1 MTNQSGKIWEYPI
14 KHNLTAF
21 TLFPAT
27 ILRQSLFH
35 FENGLESLDISSPAA
50 PAFQVPI
57 LSISLMRNLV
67 QRLSAASGEGPDC
80 WYHILHRQVL
90 VQSLLSRLH
99 HSLRGQMHMDLVT
112 AVLGL
117 LIALAKTEL
126 GCSALLSSNLALMV
140 WLPLSDVKQAT
151 KEWLPVF
158 QLGIQV
164 NCQCRY
170 GYEQSPSLFHDLIC
184 VYFPHLLIFSIADL
198 GMEIK

>member
-1 MTNQSGKIWEYPI
+1 
-14 KHNLTAF
+14 
-21 TLFPAT
+21 
-27 ILRQSLFH
+27 
-35 FENGLESLDISSPAA
+35 
-50 PAFQVPI
+50 
-57 LSISLMRNLV
+57 MRNV
-67 QRLSAASGEGPDC
+67 IQRLSAASGDDADC

-99 HSLRGQMHMDLVT
+99 HSLRGQTHMDLVT
-112 AVLGL
+112 AILGL
-117 LIALAKTEL
+117 LIALAKTEP

-170 GYEQSPSLFHDLIC
+170 GYERGPSLF
-184 VYFPHLLIFSIADL
+184 S
-198 GMEIK
+198 